1 MVPSESLGTVSYLP
15 YIVTM
20 AISLAILEIFG
31 VKELPDLEII
41 FIGLGSFMVIENG
54 AVRQNLYDFLIISPP
69 V

>member
-41 FIGLGSFMVIENG
+41 FIGLGSFTVIENG

>member
-1 MVPSESLGTVSYLP
+1 MVSFESLGTVSYLP
-15 YIVTM
+15 SIVTM